1 MKAVHLLI
9 NIHKRGRKCL
19 QKADVG
25 LLTRVMISRSVGNN
39 VFLGDLGVSLPILI
53 KSAET
58 HEEPEKISFGWFG
71 HLDLIFG

>member
-1 MKAVHLLI
+1 MYFWGRIFKVILGGLVAA
-9 NIHKRGRKCL
+9 RGALR
-19 QKADVG
+19 QKY
-25 LLTRVMISRSVGNN
+25 TISRSVGNN

-71 HLDLIFG
+71 H

>member
-1 MKAVHLLI
+1 VFFWGRIFKVILGGLVVLAA
-9 NIHKRGRKCL
+9 RGALR
-19 QKADVG
+19 QKY
-25 LLTRVMISRSVGNN
+25 TISRSVGNN

-71 HLDLIFG
+71 H

>member
-1 MKAVHLLI
+1 MVVLGGLVAA
-9 NIHKRGRKCL
+9 RGALRLKY
-19 QKADVG
+19 A
-25 LLTRVMISRSVGNN
+25 ISRSAGNN

-71 HLDLIFG
+71 H